1 MQIFYEQGGV
11 RFAHFFRFLA
21 VSCVF
26 ICVNAALLY
35 PDNITALATF
45 KLNSNKEKTAKQ
57 TPKSKPL
64 KKLSEI
70 RNKLEKCKSCLGKT
84 EDCCSKTQIPHACI
98 KKSEERN
105 NLLPNDRPYVDSSRK
120 YTECAVSERSKD
132 NCNIGLTKTE
142 TAMFPSSAIK
152 GVLDVPSNHGL
163 STYILGTKLTYTEC
177 PPAVNTNLNSLSNAQ
192 SLTSL
197 GEGRETRNGHS
208 CQEDTKQICK
218 PEEVKPCRW
227 VVVQLAHAFFF

>member
-1 MQIFYEQGGV
+1 M
-11 RFAHFFRFLA
+11 
-21 VSCVF
+21 F

-35 PDNITALATF
+35 PDNITASATF
-45 KLNSNKEKTAKQ
+45 KLNSNEEKAKQ

-84 EDCCSKTQIPHACI
+84 EDCCSKTPPHACM

-120 YTECAVSERSKD
+120 YTEGGVSERPKN
-132 NCNIGLTKTE
+132 NCNIGSTKTE
-142 TAMFPSSAIK
+142 TAMFSSS
-152 GVLDVPSNHGL
+152 VVRRVSDVQISHGP
-163 STYILGTKLTYTEC
+163 STYLLGTSCDFKKLTYTEC
-177 PPAVNTNLNSLSNAQ
+177 PPAVNTNLYSLYNAQ

-197 GEGRETRNGHS
+197 GEGKETRNGRS
-208 CQEDTKQICK
+208 CQEDIKQICK
-218 PEEVKPCRW
+218 TEEVKPCRF
-227 VVVQLAHAFFF
+227 VQLAHAFFFKIAV